1 MDPSDAELDHEN
13 QTIVVIGAAER
24 QVTEDRFGGAWI
36 DGTHRPA
43 LIGIAVVD
51 PTQSDVDA
59 ISGVAREAGWTVEVV
74 GVRYS
79 QKTLLGW
86 LHVLN
91 AMGLPGDAW
100 ISLGWDPRYNAIQ
113 AELRRVDAQ
122 VEAWLQGQVPEDALM
137 VVIRPGSHWV
147 ASAS

>member
-13 QTIVVIGAAER
+13 KTLDVIGAAER
-24 QVTEDRFGGAWI
+24 QVTEERFGGAWI
-36 DGTHRPA
+36 DRTHRPA
-43 LIGIAVVD
+43 VIGIAVVD

-74 GVRYS
+74 RVRYWR
-79 QKTLLGW
+79 KTLLGW
-86 LHVLN
+86 LHGLN
-91 AMGLPGDAW
+91 AIGLPGDAW
-100 ISLGWDPRYNAIQ
+100 VSLGWDPRYNAIQ

-122 VEAWLQGQVPEDALM
+122 VVSWLRSQVPEDALM
-137 VVIRPGSHWV
+137 IVIRPGSRWV